1 MQYFCILCKE
11 VINLLR
17 SKVKWIILLMFLLQ
31 IVSGCSSK
39 QTTDSTNIPPIA
51 VPTNLKAEI
60 LSEKRVLLTWQ
71 DNSNNEDGFKVE
83 RKEEEKDWIQIAVV
97 GFNTVNYI
105 DSNLTPG
112 KTYSYRVRAYNSSVN
127 SDYSNEVSI
136 TTPLIIAPEL
146 SLSIDENNHV
156 KLYWTTK
163 SEVTQGYVIDKKE
176 ENGDWQELLTL
187 DVSSKSYTDPDV
199 ISGKVYWYRIKAFSS
214 NIESDYSEAY
224 VYVPLI
230 NPSNSPDFSLVGF
243 ATLNG
248 GTTGGEGGTVVYVST
263 GVELQNEIN
272 KGGPRI
278 IYVNGTIT
286 PQNNNNKYVIEVKN
300 VSNISI
306 IGVGT
311 YGELNGVGIKINNA
325 NNIVVRNLIIHNVKD
340 PAIATQG
347 PDCITISG
355 PARNIWIDH
364 CELYNQF
371 QGIDK
376 DYYDGLLD
384 INGDVS
390 YVTVSWCYFHD
401 SWKTSL
407 IGSSDTDNYNR
418 TITYHH
424 NWFRNCNSRLP
435 SYRFGEGHIFNN
447 YYQDIAGSAI
457 NSRMGAKLRI
467 EHNYF
472 ENVRNPIGSWD
483 SSQIGYW
490 DLAGNVFVNC
500 SGSIPETST
509 CYYKPSYDYSL
520 DSVERVKEI
529 VTQYAGVGKI
539 TK

>member
-1 MQYFCILCKE
+1 M
-11 VINLLR
+11 LR

-230 NPSNSPDFSLVGF
+230 NPSNSPDFSLLGF
-243 ATLNG
+243 ATLNC

-286 PQNNNNKYVIEVKN
+286 PQNNNNKYVIMP
-300 VSNISI
+300 
-306 IGVGT
+306 
-311 YGELNGVGIKINNA
+311 
-325 NNIVVRNLIIHNVKD
+325 LI
-340 PAIATQG
+340 
-347 PDCITISG
+347 
-355 PARNIWIDH
+355 
-364 CELYNQF
+364 
-371 QGIDK
+371 
-376 DYYDGLLD
+376 
-384 INGDVS
+384 
-390 YVTVSWCYFHD
+390 TVSVFPKFTFYFYLQ
-401 SWKTSL
+401 K
-407 IGSSDTDNYNR
+407 
-418 TITYHH
+418 
-424 NWFRNCNSRLP
+424 
-435 SYRFGEGHIFNN
+435 
-447 YYQDIAGSAI
+447 
-457 NSRMGAKLRI
+457 
-467 EHNYF
+467 
-472 ENVRNPIGSWD
+472 V
-483 SSQIGYW
+483 
-490 DLAGNVFVNC
+490 
-500 SGSIPETST
+500 
-509 CYYKPSYDYSL
+509 
-520 DSVERVKEI
+520 
-529 VTQYAGVGKI
+529 
-539 TK
+539 